1 MKGKHSPEEK
11 KGAMARRLV
20 YYCIGFLT
28 VTALWAMTV
37 TTLAGVLGWSVDLSG
52 YLSAVLTYTGA
63 AFGGELL
70 LLLCKRIFA
79 KPGETVED
87 TAETIETTEEGNG

>member
-1 MKGKHSPEEK
+1 MIIKFERSKKERKTKGK
-11 KGAMARRLV
+11 MARRLV
-20 YYCIGFLT
+20 YFCIGFLT

-37 TTLAGVLGWSVDLSG
+37 TTLAGVKGWEVDLSG

-70 LLLCKRIFA
+70 FLLVKRVFA
-79 KPGETVED
+79 KPTDNTE
-87 TAETIETTEEGNG
+87 TEE

>member
-1 MKGKHSPEEK
+1 
-11 KGAMARRLV
+11 MARRLV

-37 TTLAGVLGWSVDLSG
+37 TTLAGVLGWTADLSG

-79 KPGETVED
+79 KPGETVEEP
-87 TAETIETTEEGNG
+87 TETTEEGNG